1 MKSIIICEG
10 STDFALLQ
18 YFMRKAYGWN
28 DSEAKN
34 LQGSSKFNRVRTL
47 KKNKDI
53 LSIGG
58 TGGSNKIIPCFQSL
72 LESNRIAAM
81 PEEIYDRIVIITDR
95 DEWETEEELKAQVTE
110 SLKEYSI
117 TVEEAIQHDQWIKCG
132 CTNGRGQRIVF
143 SILLLVIPFET
154 TGAMETFLLGA
165 IAKKDTYDASI
176 INKCN
181 DFVDKVDPERRYLNK
196 RRYIT
201 KAKFDV
207 YFSVRTS
214 VGQFVERQNILK
226 NVEWEKYT
234 EIQESFQKLNEL
246 SEKID

>member
-1 MKSIIICEG
+1 MKSVIICEG

-18 YFMRKAYGWN
+18 YYMRKAYGWD
-28 DSEAKN
+28 DSEAN
-34 LQGSSKFNRVRTL
+34 FLQRSSKFNKVRTL
-47 KKNKDI
+47 KKNNDT

-58 TGGSNKIIPCFQSL
+58 TGGANKIIPCFRTL

-81 PEEIYDRIVIITDR
+81 PEEIFDKIVIITDR
-95 DEWETEEELKAQVTE
+95 DEWETEEELKAQVME
-110 SLKEYSI
+110 SLQDHSI
-117 TVEEAIQHDQWIKCG
+117 TMKSMIQHDQWIQCS
-132 CTNGRGQRIVF
+132 CINGRGEKIEFAV
-143 SILLLVIPFET
+143 LLLVIPFET

-165 IAKKDTYDASI
+165 IEKKDTYDASI
-176 INKCN
+176 IKKCN
-181 DFVDKVDPERRYLNK
+181 AFVDSVDPEKRYLNK

-214 VGQFVERQNILK
+214 AAQFVERQNILK

-234 EIQESFQKLNEL
+234 EIQTSFQKLNDL
-246 SEKID
+246 SKAIN